1 MEFLV
6 VMLII
11 VLAVVLADVIAHF
24 IPAVP
29 APIMQIALGAAISF
43 IPMAHHFEVEH
54 HYFHLLFIAPL
65 AYFGGMEINRR
76 ELWKSKGAIANFA
89 LLLILI
95 TGVAVGPLIHAMIPA
110 ISIIASITLMSALGP
125 TDHVAVDTVEKH
137 SHIPHGIMELLKNE
151 SVFAEVTA
159 VIFLQTC
166 VGVAGGE
173 HITAGHVTIEFV
185 RLLLGGIGIGLA
197 LGIAKL
203 LVVRL
208 MYTNGIKHTAL
219 HTLIGVAFPFFAFIL
234 SEHLEVSGIVAIFVA
249 GIVSTFE
256 YKEGHADVKR
266 LEEGAEHVWD
276 FLAYTLD
283 GFIFVMLGMYI
294 PEIIEKLVT
303 NELEISPGYAI
314 VVILIVSGAILGV
327 RFLWAL
333 LTLPKRTY
341 EHDNISRG
349 KAAGLFTMS
358 GARGAIT
365 WASVESIPV
374 VLASGIEFPHRELI
388 LTIAMGV
395 IICSVILSY
404 VVLPIIAP
412 KQKSVE
418 DQDSF
423 KKIHMEILSG
433 VADTLVA
440 ESTVKNREE
449 INLIAFRYRDRAD
462 DIQMTMKKG
471 AITNDD
477 IDSINRKIID
487 WKIENLESMEKEGQ
501 ITSEEADYFIKTLD
515 RNRRKKATRSVT
527 ASAIAGFFNSRKLER
542 EADKV
547 GRGDS
552 DVFLRGSKANAEYVL
567 SKLEELKKTDNSEV
581 IEAAIQKYRFNLSE
595 IQKNMDK
602 NEGAPI
608 NDDVLASVER
618 RAVEIETG
626 LIQDEFEK
634 GNLSFAESKAMKSD
648 IAMLAAHLV

>member
-234 SEHLEVSGIVAIFVA
+234 SEH
-249 GIVSTFE
+249 
-256 YKEGHADVKR
+256 
-266 LEEGAEHVWD
+266 
-276 FLAYTLD
+276 
-283 GFIFVMLGMYI
+283 
-294 PEIIEKLVT
+294 
-303 NELEISPGYAI
+303 
-314 VVILIVSGAILGV
+314 
-327 RFLWAL
+327 
-333 LTLPKRTY
+333 
-341 EHDNISRG
+341 
-349 KAAGLFTMS
+349 
-358 GARGAIT
+358 
-365 WASVESIPV
+365 
-374 VLASGIEFPHRELI
+374 
-388 LTIAMGV
+388 
-395 IICSVILSY
+395 
-404 VVLPIIAP
+404 
-412 KQKSVE
+412 
-418 DQDSF
+418 
-423 KKIHMEILSG
+423 
-433 VADTLVA
+433 
-440 ESTVKNREE
+440 
-449 INLIAFRYRDRAD
+449 
-462 DIQMTMKKG
+462 
-471 AITNDD
+471 
-477 IDSINRKIID
+477 
-487 WKIENLESMEKEGQ
+487 
-501 ITSEEADYFIKTLD
+501 
-515 RNRRKKATRSVT
+515 
-527 ASAIAGFFNSRKLER
+527 
-542 EADKV
+542 
-547 GRGDS
+547 
-552 DVFLRGSKANAEYVL
+552 
-567 SKLEELKKTDNSEV
+567 
-581 IEAAIQKYRFNLSE
+581 
-595 IQKNMDK
+595 
-602 NEGAPI
+602 
-608 NDDVLASVER
+608 
-618 RAVEIETG
+618 
-626 LIQDEFEK
+626 
-634 GNLSFAESKAMKSD
+634 
-648 IAMLAAHLV
+648 

>member
-256 YKEGHADVKR
+256 YKEGHADAKR

-283 GFIFVMLGMYI
+283 GFI
-294 PEIIEKLVT
+294 
-303 NELEISPGYAI
+303 S
-314 VVILIVSGAILGV
+314 
-327 RFLWAL
+327 
-333 LTLPKRTY
+333 
-341 EHDNISRG
+341 
-349 KAAGLFTMS
+349 
-358 GARGAIT
+358 
-365 WASVESIPV
+365 
-374 VLASGIEFPHRELI
+374 
-388 LTIAMGV
+388 
-395 IICSVILSY
+395 
-404 VVLPIIAP
+404 
-412 KQKSVE
+412 
-418 DQDSF
+418 
-423 KKIHMEILSG
+423 
-433 VADTLVA
+433 
-440 ESTVKNREE
+440 
-449 INLIAFRYRDRAD
+449 
-462 DIQMTMKKG
+462 
-471 AITNDD
+471 
-477 IDSINRKIID
+477 
-487 WKIENLESMEKEGQ
+487 
-501 ITSEEADYFIKTLD
+501 
-515 RNRRKKATRSVT
+515 
-527 ASAIAGFFNSRKLER
+527 
-542 EADKV
+542 
-547 GRGDS
+547 
-552 DVFLRGSKANAEYVL
+552 LR
-567 SKLEELKKTDNSEV
+567 
-581 IEAAIQKYRFNLSE
+581 
-595 IQKNMDK
+595 
-602 NEGAPI
+602 
-608 NDDVLASVER
+608 
-618 RAVEIETG
+618 
-626 LIQDEFEK
+626 
-634 GNLSFAESKAMKSD
+634 
-648 IAMLAAHLV
+648 